1 MSTTPKLTDIQGIG
15 LATAN
20 LLRSNSFMTVSD
32 VAKAGAERISELP
45 GFDESRAKSV
55 IASALSLTQETDA
68 PATDP
73 SPQTGGE
80 DSSLTQEAG
89 AAAMSTPVS
98 EKPTSLKKDKVNAK
112 KKKKKKNK
120 KKSDDKKGKKKSKP
134 SPKKKKGKKNKKLS
148 RKDKKKRDGKKK

>member
-1 MSTTPKLTDIQGIG
+1 MNTTPKLTDIQGIG
-15 LATAN
+15 LATEN
-20 LLRSNSFMTVSD
+20 LLRSNNFMTVSD

-45 GFDESRAKSV
+45 GFDESRAKLV
-55 IASALSLTQETDA
+55 IASALSLTQETGA
-68 PATDP
+68 AATDP
-73 SPQTGGE
+73 SPQAGGE
-80 DSSLTQEAG
+80 DSFLTQETD

-98 EKPTSLKKDKVNAK
+98 EKPTSLKKDKVNA
-112 KKKKKKNK
+112 KKKKKNK